1 MGHTQRPFRILWAG
15 ALLGIK
21 HNQDVMNT
29 YRQDGNANCGPE
41 GMYVYI
47 VRPMMVMMM
56 HALEISE
63 GHINVIYWYSEHPL
77 IRN

>member
-1 MGHTQRPFRILWAG
+1 MGHTQRPLRILRAG

-21 HNQDVMNT
+21 HNKDVMNT
-29 YRQDGNANCGPE
+29 YRQDGDANWGPE

-63 GHINVIYWYSEHPL
+63 GHL
-77 IRN
+77 ISDSKAYI